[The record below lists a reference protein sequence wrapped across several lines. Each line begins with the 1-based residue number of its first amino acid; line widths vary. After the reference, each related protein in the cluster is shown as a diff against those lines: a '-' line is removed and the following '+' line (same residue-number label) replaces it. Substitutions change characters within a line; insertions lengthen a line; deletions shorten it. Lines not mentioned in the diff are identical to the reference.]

1 MKKLLLLFVLGFTF
15 TTNAAIYV
23 IQVWDGY
30 YQFLPNSLT
39 INLGDTIEWRKLD
52 DPMMYHTI
60 TSTNIPAGAVA
71 FDEDW
76 QMPADTFFQ
85 YVPAVAG
92 LYDYE
97 CTPHA
102 LSHNMIG
109 SFTVNPVAG
118 LTSALDTKPVFV
130 YPNPVKSILNV
141 ESVLESDYL
150 IINLHGKVILEGI
163 LEEKIDVD
171 QLKSGQYILLVGGN
185 NKSTIRF
192 TKF

>member
-1 MKKLLLLFVLGFTF
+1 MKKILILLATAFCLQA
-15 TTNAAIYV
+15 NATIHV

-30 YQFLPNSLT
+30 YQFLPNALT
-39 INLGDTIEWRKLD
+39 IDLGDTIEWRKLD

-60 TSTNIPAGAVA
+60 TSTNIPVGAVA

-92 LYDYE
+92 LYEYE

-102 LSHNMIG
+102 ISYNMVG

-118 LTSALDTKPVFV
+118 LISNADTKPVLV
-130 YPNPVKSILNV
+130 YPNPVESILKV
-141 ESVLESDYL
+141 ESAKETDYL
-150 IINLHGKVILEGI
+150 IIDLDGKIISEGK
-163 LEEKIDVD
+163 LEETIDVD
-171 QLKSGQYILLVGGN
+171 QLKSGQYILFIGGN
-185 NKSTIRF
+185 NKSPIRF
-192 TKF
+192 TKL